1 MRSQRFGL
9 HAVLDQGDV
18 NQLVNADLSLRA
30 ERHGGDFGV
39 ASTGATDVGLV
50 RSVNE
55 DSFISYDPIF
65 LVADGMGGHNAGEVA
80 SGIVADEFASLAGG
94 DYVELEDVADA
105 MVRSYERIASLD
117 DDSGRSAGTTV
128 AMVALTLH
136 ESEPHWLV
144 MNLGDSRVYMLRDGE
159 FSQISVDHS
168 VVQELVDR
176 GEITLDQARV
186 HPYRNMITRALG
198 AGPDTRPDFWLIPV
212 RLGDRFL
219 VCSDGVT
226 GEVSDGELHTMLQET
241 SEADFV
247 AQRIVETAVA
257 HGGRDNAT
265 AVVVSAVEPDAAGV
279 YGEHIFTTVDRLE
292 LPVVADEDA
301 LDDAATAQLEGEPD
315 TGDQSDRGD
324 GAEAVGS
331 FEAEQERPEG
341 A

>member
-1 MRSQRFGL
+1 M
-9 HAVLDQGDV
+9 
-18 NQLVNADLSLRA
+18 RA
-30 ERHGGDFGV
+30 ERHAEDFGI

-55 DSFISYDPIF
+55 DSFIAFDPIF

-80 SGIVADEFASLAGG
+80 SGIVADEFAALAGG
-94 DYVELEDVADA
+94 DFIELEDVADA

-159 FSQISVDHS
+159 FSQVSVDHS

-226 GEVSDGELHTMLQET
+226 GEVSDGELHAILEET
-241 SEADFV
+241 SEENLV
-247 AQRIVETAVA
+247 AQRIVETAVT

-265 AVVVSAVEPDAAGV
+265 AVVVSAVEPHEAGT
-279 YGEHIFTTVDRLE
+279 YGDHIFTTVDRLE
-292 LPVVADEDA
+292 LPVIADEHA
-301 LDDAATAQLEGEPD
+301 LDDGDEGTPASGQIADGREGLDNGEDAVGTPEGE
-315 TGDQSDRGD
+315 GD
-324 GAEAVGS
+324 GP
-331 FEAEQERPEG
+331 ERF
-341 A
+341 

>member
-1 MRSQRFGL
+1 M
-9 HAVLDQGDV
+9 LDEGEV
-18 NQLVNADLSLRA
+18 NKLVNVELSLRA
-30 ERHGGDFGV
+30 ERHPEDFGV
-39 ASTGATDVGLV
+39 SSTGATDVGLV
-50 RSVNE
+50 RAVNE
-55 DSFISYDPIF
+55 DSFVAYDPIF
-65 LVADGMGGHNAGEVA
+65 LVADGMGGHNAGEIA
-80 SGIVADEFASLAGG
+80 SGIVVDEFASLAGG
-94 DYVELEDVADA
+94 DYIELEDVADA
-105 MVRSYERIASLD
+105 MVRSYERIASID

-159 FSQISVDHS
+159 FSQVSVDHS

-219 VCSDGVT
+219 ICSDGVT
-226 GEVSDGELHTMLQET
+226 GEVSDGELQAMLEET

-247 AQRIVETAVA
+247 AQRIVETAVT

-265 AVVVSAVEPDAAGV
+265 AVVVSAVDPQQAGS

-292 LPVVADEDA
+292 LPVIADEHV
-301 LDDAATAQLEGEPD
+301 LDERESWSSEGED
-315 TGDQSDRGD
+315 LTGRQRSGTE
-324 GAEAVGS
+324 GEGAVGIS
-331 FEAEQERPEG
+331 RAPESDEPG
-341 A
+341 LD